1 MIFAFVLF
9 TPLLHFVAQ
18 LADIKTKVSKRR
30 DDLNALLSRRDS
42 AEEAY
47 RHEANKRGI
56 TPEQVD
62 ADIKKA
68 CQSPQS
74 NKLLMDIHKL
84 HMEAE
89 KAEEAMNEM
98 EQKRQQVSQAEQ
110 ELNNKVLD
118 LINQH
123 QQRAEEVH

>member
-1 MIFAFVLF
+1 M
-9 TPLLHFVAQ
+9 
-18 LADIKTKVSKRR
+18 
-30 DDLNALLSRRDS
+30 LSRRDS

-47 RHEANKRGI
+47 RHEASKRGI

-74 NKLLMDIHKL
+74 NKLLMDIHKS

-110 ELNNKVLD
+110 ELENKMSD
-118 LINQH
+118 LSNQQ
-123 QQRAEEVH
+123 QQRVEEVHWFMPLKYE